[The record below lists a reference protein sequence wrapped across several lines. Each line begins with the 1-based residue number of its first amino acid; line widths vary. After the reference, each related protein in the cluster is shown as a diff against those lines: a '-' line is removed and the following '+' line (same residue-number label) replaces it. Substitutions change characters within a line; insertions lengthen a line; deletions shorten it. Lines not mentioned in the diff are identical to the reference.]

1 MEPRRLIS
9 LLPFPQRF
17 DGNTLTVNIAVIP
30 RNNNPFN
37 DWPTGLL
44 APEPTVVPGFAD
56 FQPEFSLAIVKG
68 TDDFPLSNATAPGRI
83 PILKPVVV
91 QQVTDKATAIKQL
104 AEPFAGKI
112 TDNSDILKPPV
123 SEDKSIKKYLPRS
136 YRDRF
141 NFTQPRHKNAISDD
155 GYHCAVREKVP
166 DFVYQPRTTI
176 SWGKLFAYIL
186 RNPLLAKACGM
197 IYEVQL
203 EVDPTWFE
211 NGGYLYAEITNGIY
225 ADTQKRLLDR
235 ADGPLIKRYAAKIPA
250 LVQGEARPVFAPV
263 LFPVLYKK
271 PMDPEQVPDGP
282 WDELFM
288 EANLY
293 NDGFAKIVHAN
304 QPVSGNLLQETQ
316 DELPPQSDAGIRLG
330 WDDEQILVW
339 YLRQMVANPAA
350 PLSGERLDAPLG
362 VMGYHIDVKS
372 DQPNTNWESL
382 NVVQIKDS
390 ENALSG
396 ELAGQNVELP
406 YQVYPTKISGPNSD
420 HFWLPMYYAHWIGKS
435 LVTEDK
441 DAMEIYRTNQDNG
454 RAQETPE
461 QGKVNPNNAL
471 EPGIIETQLRYGN
484 SYQFRIRMTDISGGG
499 PALTDNPLNAAPS
512 PETTVAFKRYV
523 NPGMLRI
530 DKPIELKDNKTTY
543 FNSLNLE
550 ENQFEANPTLKIRRP
565 LLEYPA
571 VIFTDKYQKAGQDPI
586 QLLKD
591 LTFQVDGLKPALPDP
606 DVLRVQVQVEVKSLR
621 MDTQLS
627 SNGRDSFITLYKT
640 TRAFPA
646 DFDGELE
653 IPIEFIDAPVLNL
666 GIPSNPFLP
675 AGDDPDIPT
684 GPTLQ
689 EINEM
694 AGLILPTGRHIR
706 ISIRG
711 EADSEEAREVYFG
724 FNDDDEEKNS
734 RFGKVQQLMFYKEP
748 NLEKDLLLPFE
759 NVRPIQALYLKPDP
773 IPTVKQNI
781 FLNLLRR
788 EIESEQS
795 GVIQRLAD
803 ALGLESKGLTLVAPK
818 GERIAIGCSSRIRHT
833 LAPDGSS
840 ITFATKADLYNHW
853 VTCLSYKLNRDWTWD
868 AHEDVAFIIQRNH
881 VFRKD
886 KGSEIIKEDPELNN
900 GDSEIRKNFYLADIE
915 LKHTVSFEA
924 LQPDRFDRVNRNYS
938 RIIYIDA
945 LEPKNELKQGITD
958 ELRFPDE
965 LWAKYTIVPKMKP
978 NHPEALE
985 LKTELLQL
993 PTVLNPAQVPKIKS
1007 VGFAFSLYER
1017 AKDYSSTEA
1026 RKRYLWVEFEH
1037 PIENPDDTYFCRMLA
1052 NAPDQ
1057 LIASN
1062 DSDQFLAP
1070 EESGLSIN
1078 PEVIRQIIP
1087 GQSDDKAG
1095 IGAMQPMEKAT
1106 DSDTHYL
1113 LPIPPGI
1120 HHESAEM
1127 FGFFTYEFRVGHGHW
1142 PDRDDNLW
1150 STAQGRFGR
1159 TLRVTGI
1166 QHPAPTLLC
1175 SLNRN
1180 ENHLYVSA
1188 PYAKAVF
1195 NGKNVTSKPPR
1206 TSLWALLYAQV
1217 FQADGLDHRN
1227 ILLGEMEMKIEV
1239 RVNTDPVRLKKINSV
1254 TENIYF
1260 KPIIGVYNSGSI
1272 QLNQSAME
1280 MGNMVASI
1288 RDTQP
1293 VGTAVFTSQEIAE
1306 RLKEFG
1312 LPEDSPLSILVVEV
1326 FGNITNIHDHFPQ
1339 NRSAGNNSFAAGA
1352 REALSSKRAETNSM
1366 STIQPLSRGLGHF
1379 RILRTSPLTK
1389 VPFVCC
1395 PTCE

>member
-9 LLPFPQRF
+9 LMTFPQRF
-17 DGNTLTVNIAVIP
+17 DGNTLTVNIVMIP
-30 RNNNPFN
+30 RNNNPF
-37 DWPTGLL
+37 DSWPTGLL
-44 APEPTVVPGFAD
+44 LPEPTLVSGFAD
-56 FQPEFSLAIVKG
+56 FQPEFSLAIIKG

-83 PILKPVVV
+83 PILKPVPLQEASQKGNV
-91 QQVTDKATAIKQL
+91 IKQIADSMPL
-104 AEPFAGKI
+104 PI
-112 TDNSDILKPPV
+112 TDNSDVLKPPV
-123 SEDKSIKKYLPRS
+123 SEEKSIKKYLPHS
-136 YRDRF
+136 YRTSF
-141 NFTQPRHKNAISDD
+141 NFTQPRHKNAITDD

-166 DFVYQPRTTI
+166 QLVYQPRTSI
-176 SWGKLFAYIL
+176 SWGKVFANIL
-186 RNPLLAKACGM
+186 RQPLLAKACGM

-203 EVDPTWFE
+203 PIDPSWFE

-225 ADTQKRLLDR
+225 AEAQKSLLNKL
-235 ADGPLIKRYAAKIPA
+235 DGPLIKRYAAKIPA
-250 LVQGEARPVFAPV
+250 LIQGEARPVFAPV

-271 PMDPEQVPDGP
+271 PLDPEPVPVGP

-288 EANLY
+288 EAKLY
-293 NDGFAKIVHAN
+293 DDGFAKIVHAN
-304 QPVSGNLLQETQ
+304 QPVSGNLLEETQ

-339 YLRQMVANPAA
+339 YLRQMVENPAA
-350 PLSGERLDAPLG
+350 SGSGERLDAPLG
-362 VMGYHIDVKS
+362 VMGYHIDVKL
-372 DQPNTNWESL
+372 DEPNTTWESL
-382 NVVQIKDS
+382 NVVQIKES
-390 ENALSG
+390 ENGLSTD
-396 ELAGQNVELP
+396 LAGQNVELP

-454 RAQETPE
+454 RAQNTSE

-471 EPGIIETQLRYGN
+471 EPGVLVTQLRYGN
-484 SYQFRIRMTDISGGG
+484 SYQFRIRMADISGGG
-499 PALTDNPLNAAPS
+499 PALTDDPLNAAPS

-530 DKPIELKDNKTTY
+530 EKPIELKDNKTTY
-543 FNSLNLE
+543 FNSLNPE
-550 ENQFEANPTLKIRRP
+550 ENQFEANPTLKIKRP

-571 VIFTDKYQKAGQDPI
+571 VVFTNKYQKAGQDPI
-586 QLLKD
+586 QMLKS
-591 LTFQVDGLKPALPDP
+591 LTFQADGLKPALPDP
-606 DVLRVQVQVEVKSLR
+606 DVQKVQIRVEVKSLR

-627 SNGRDSFITLYKT
+627 QNGRDSFITLYKT

-646 DFDGELE
+646 NFEGELE

-675 AGDDPDIPT
+675 AGDDPDVPA
-684 GPTLQ
+684 GPTLEELNQ
-689 EINEM
+689 M

-711 EADSEEAREVYFG
+711 EADSEEARDVYFG
-724 FNDDDEEKNS
+724 FNEDDEDKNS

-748 NLEKDLLLPFE
+748 SFEKELLLPFE
-759 NVRPIQALYLKPDP
+759 NVRPFQALYMKPDP
-773 IPTVKQNI
+773 IPTTKQNI
-781 FLNLLRR
+781 FSNILKR
-788 EIESEQS
+788 EIEFEQS
-795 GVIQRLAD
+795 GVIHRLAD

-868 AHEDVAFIIQRNH
+868 AHEDVAFVIQRNH

-886 KGSEIIKEDPELNN
+886 EGSEIIKEDSDLNF
-900 GDSEIRKNFYLADIE
+900 GETEIRKNSYLADIE

-924 LQPDRFDRVNRNYS
+924 LQSDRFDRVNRNFT

-945 LEPKNELKQGITD
+945 LEPKNELTQGATD

-965 LWAKYTIVPKMKP
+965 LWAEYTIVPKMRP
-978 NHPEALE
+978 GHADAPAL
-985 LKTELLQL
+985 TTDLLQL
-993 PTVLNPAQVPKIKS
+993 PTVLSPAQVPKIRS
-1007 VGFAFSLYER
+1007 VGFAFSPYER

-1026 RKRYLWVEFEH
+1026 RKRSLWVEFEH

-1057 LIASN
+1057 LIANN
-1062 DSDQFLAP
+1062 DEDQFLAP
-1070 EESGLSIN
+1070 EESGLSID
-1078 PEVIRQIIP
+1078 PEVMRQIIP

-1106 DSDTHYL
+1106 DSNTHFL
-1113 LPIPPGI
+1113 LPIPPGL
-1120 HHESAEM
+1120 HHESAEL

-1142 PDRDDNLW
+1142 SDREDNLW

-1159 TLRVTGI
+1159 VLRVTGI

-1227 ILLGEMEMKIEV
+1227 ILLGEKEMKIEV
-1239 RVNTDPVRLKKINSV
+1239 RVNTDPIRLKKINEI
-1254 TENIYF
+1254 TESIYF
-1260 KPIIGVYNSGSI
+1260 KPIIGDYKSGSI
-1272 QLNQSAME
+1272 QLNQSALE
-1280 MGNMVASI
+1280 MGNLVASI

-1312 LPEDSPLSILVVEV
+1312 LPEDSSLSVLVVEV
-1326 FGNITNIHDHFPQ
+1326 FGNITNIHDHFQ
-1339 NRSAGNNSFAAGA
+1339 LNRNSGSNSVAAGA
-1352 REALSSKRAETNSM
+1352 REALSSNRAETNSM
-1366 STIQPLSRGLGHF
+1366 SSIQPLSRGLGHF

-1395 PTCE
+1395 PTC